1 MEYTVLKL
9 AKLSGVSRRTL
20 QFYDEI
26 GLLKP
31 ARVSSN
37 GYRIYGSAEI
47 DMLQQIL
54 IYRELGVPL
63 DEIRNIINSP
73 DFDRAAALRSH
84 LSALCEQKAKIEIL
98 IENVT
103 KTIRSLEGE
112 ETMSDNEKFEGFK
125 KKLIDENEEKY
136 GKEIRERYGE
146 ETVAESN
153 RKLAGMTHEQWKRQ
167 EELTVKMAELLKCA
181 MDIGDPGCADAQ
193 EACDIHRQWLCMFW
207 KEGMY
212 TKAGHRGLV
221 QMYVDD
227 ERFKV
232 HYEKIR
238 PGCAEF
244 FRDAINIYCK
254 E

>member
-1 MEYTVLKL
+1 MEYTVSKL

-31 ARVSSN
+31 ARVTSN
-37 GYRIYGSAEI
+37 GYRIYGRTEVDA
-47 DMLQQIL
+47 LQQIL

-63 DEIRNIINSP
+63 EEIRSIISSTG
-73 DFDRAAALRSH
+73 FDRAAALHSH
-84 LSALCEQKAKIEIL
+84 LSALNEQKAKIESL

-112 ETMSDNEKFEGFK
+112 ETMSDHEKFEGFK
-125 KKLIDENEEKY
+125 KKLIEENEKKY
-136 GKEIRERYGE
+136 GKETRERWCE
-146 ETVAESN
+146 DAVAESN
-153 RKLAGMTHEQWKRQ
+153 RKVAGMTPEQWKHQ
-167 EELTVKMAELLKCA
+167 EELTVKMAELLSRA

-193 EACDIHRQWLCMFW
+193 AACDLHRQWLCMFW

-212 TKAGHRGLV
+212 TKAGHRGLA
-221 QMYVDD
+221 QIYVDD
-227 ERFKV
+227 ERFKA

-244 FRDAINIYCK
+244 LRDAINIYCR